1 MKNFSIEEKTKR
13 AVELFETGHNCAQS
27 VFMAYADVF
36 NLAPE
41 LAAAL
46 SVGFG
51 GGMGRMRE
59 VCGAVSAM
67 TMLAGLRYP
76 VTDNSNREQR
86 THIYV
91 VIQEMANRFKEQN
104 KTIICRELLTGDT
117 GKDTSPTPELRS
129 ARYYSQR
136 PCSRLVADAAYITG
150 KIIKEET
157 DW

>member
-1 MKNFSIEEKTKR
+1 MKDFSIKEKIKL

-36 NLAPE
+36 DLKPD

-59 VCGAVSAM
+59 VCGAVSSM
-67 TMLAGLRYP
+67 VMIAGLKYP
-76 VTDNSNREQR
+76 VTDNRSMEQR
-86 THIYV
+86 TQIYAT
-91 VIQEMANRFKEQN
+91 IQEMASQFKKCN
-104 KTIICRELLTGDT
+104 KTIICRELLKNVAQEDI
-117 GKDTSPTPELRS
+117 SPVPEIRS
-129 ARYYSQR
+129 AHYYSQR
-136 PCSRLVADAAYITG
+136 PCTQLVADAAYITG

>member
-1 MKNFSIEEKTKR
+1 MKDFSIEEKTKL
-13 AVELFETGHNCAQS
+13 AIELFETGHNCAQS

-36 NLAPE
+36 NLEPE

-59 VCGAVSAM
+59 ICGAVSAM
-67 TMLAGLRYP
+67 AMIAGLKYP
-76 VTDNSNREQR
+76 VADNNNREQR
-86 THIYV
+86 TRTYAAV
-91 VIQEMANRFKEQN
+91 QEMANRFKKCN
-104 KTIICRELLTGDT
+104 NTIICRELLKSVA
-117 GKDTSPTPELRS
+117 GKDTSPTPEMRS
-129 ARYYSQR
+129 AQYYSKR
-136 PCSRLVADAAYITG
+136 PCTRLVADAAYITG